1 MFNIYSTNKI
11 LSNKLGRRKAYT
23 AEINTNTNK
32 EFLTLGI
39 QRSNAKNPIISGVI
53 YKFNADRIKIP
64 RALL

>member
-1 MFNIYSTNKI
+1 MNKI
-11 LSNKLGRRKAYT
+11 LSNKLGRRKSYIDGNT
-23 AEINTNTNK
+23 AEINTNK